1 MDLLGTTGFLHG
13 TTTRGCGIE
22 NVNRKSNCTWST
34 IYEFPIGPIGVIP
47 IHINQENCYCNDDLC
62 NTGNWN
68 RELSYLL
75 MGITIGFQIVINCL
89 VV

>member
-1 MDLLGTTGFLHG
+1 MANAHG
-13 TTTRGCGIE
+13 TTERGCGIE
-22 NVNRKSNCTWST
+22 NIHRKSNCTRST
-34 IYEFPIGPIGVIP
+34 LYEIPIGSQLPIP
-47 IHINQENCYCNDDLC
+47 ISTHQENCYCNDDLC